1 VLFALEAYGFCA
13 PGEGGR
19 LAASGALAW
28 PDGRLP
34 INTHGGSLSEGYVQ
48 GMNHVIEAV
57 RQLRG
62 TSTCQVARVEH
73 VLVTS
78 STSVPTSA
86 VILGR

>member
-1 VLFALEAYGFCA
+1 M
-13 PGEGGR
+13 
-19 LAASGALAW
+19 
-28 PDGRLP
+28 
-34 INTHGGSLSEGYVQ
+34 NTHGGSLSEGYVQ

-62 TSTCQVARVEH
+62 TSSCQLERVAH

-86 VILGR
+86 LILGRA